1 MKILDQ
7 DINQL
12 KGEEILEE
20 GLLNDFQEVFNGLG
34 CFPGEYHIEV
44 DKDVSPVVHAP
55 RRIPI
60 TLKDKLKKTLDDL
73 CAAEVIAP
81 VSNPTDWVSSIV
93 LVEKGEKLRICLDPK
108 DLNKAIKR
116 CHYPMP
122 TIDDILPELANA
134 KIFSVLD
141 VKHGFW

>member
-34 CFPGEYHIEV
+34 CFPGKYHIEV
-44 DKDVSPVVHAP
+44 DKDISPVVHAP

-60 TLKDKLKKTLDDL
+60 TLKDKLKIFHQTW
-73 CAAEVIAP
+73 ENYEIA
-81 VSNPTDWVSSIV
+81 S
-93 LVEKGEKLRICLDPK
+93 R
-108 DLNKAIKR
+108 
-116 CHYPMP
+116 M
-122 TIDDILPELANA
+122 
-134 KIFSVLD
+134 
-141 VKHGFW
+141 